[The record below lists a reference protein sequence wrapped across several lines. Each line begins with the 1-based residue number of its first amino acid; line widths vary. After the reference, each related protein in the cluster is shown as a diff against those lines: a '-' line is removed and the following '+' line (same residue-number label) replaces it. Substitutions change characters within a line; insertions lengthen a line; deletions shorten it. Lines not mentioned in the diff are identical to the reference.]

1 MKRKIAV
8 VTGSRAEFGILEP
21 LLKKICSNRALE
33 LKLII
38 TGMHLLQK
46 YGLTINEIKKRK
58 FHIASVIK
66 MYLGK
71 ENDPTYHSRALAQG
85 IEGFG
90 YVLSKMR
97 PDILVVF
104 GDRLEALAA
113 TLAASTL
120 GVAIAHI
127 HGGDRTDSGHIDEGI
142 RHAITRFAHI
152 HFTATQGHRMRLI
165 KMGEEK
171 HRIFNV
177 GALGL
182 DSILQQKPIRKEL
195 LFGNLKINFKEK
207 VIICVFH
214 PVNLEKE
221 TIGRQMREIL
231 EAIKELRIQ
240 TIIIYPNNDFGSQ
253 DIISEV
259 KKYRNL
265 VFLKVFPTLEHFEYI
280 NLLRYSNLLI
290 GNSSSGIIEAAS
302 LKIPVVNIGSRNV
315 GREHST
321 NILFVPPKKYKIIEA
336 IRCGL
341 YSNKF
346 KVIVGKCRNP
356 YGDGKASS
364 RITSILY
371 RIKID
376 RNLLRKKISY

>member
-1 MKRKIAV
+1 
-8 VTGSRAEFGILEP
+8 
-21 LLKKICSNRALE
+21 
-33 LKLII
+33 
-38 TGMHLLQK
+38 
-46 YGLTINEIKKRK
+46 
-58 FHIASVIK
+58 
-66 MYLGK
+66 
-71 ENDPTYHSRALAQG
+71 
-85 IEGFG
+85 
-90 YVLSKMR
+90 
-97 PDILVVF
+97 
-104 GDRLEALAA
+104 
-113 TLAASTL
+113 
-120 GVAIAHI
+120 
-127 HGGDRTDSGHIDEGI
+127 
-142 RHAITRFAHI
+142 
-152 HFTATQGHRMRLI
+152 MRLI